1 MTTPRPR
8 AVVIGSLS
16 LFAVLFVVLTFEL
29 SASASTSK
37 GTPNTKATA
46 VKARP
51 APTESSTDAA
61 PESEETPSEYAEPE
75 EAESEYVEPES
86 EYVEP
91 EPEYEEPEYVEP
103 EVEETPPVVTSSS

>member
-37 GTPNTKATA
+37 VAPKAKTA
-46 VKARP
+46 KARLAP
-51 APTESSTDAA
+51 A
-61 PESEETPSEYAEPE
+61 ETQYT
-75 EAESEYVEPES
+75 
-86 EYVEP
+86 EP
-91 EPEYEEPEYVEP
+91 EPEYEEPVYEEPEYVEP
-103 EVEETPPVVTSSS
+103 EVEEVPPVVTSSS